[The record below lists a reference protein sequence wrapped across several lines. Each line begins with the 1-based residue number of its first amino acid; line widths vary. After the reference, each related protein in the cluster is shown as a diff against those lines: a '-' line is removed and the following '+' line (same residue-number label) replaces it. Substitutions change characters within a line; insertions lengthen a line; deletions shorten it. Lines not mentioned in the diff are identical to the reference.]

1 MSSSVVGSVGFD
13 FAEGFTP
20 PTRHRLLVG
29 SGKSPASLGMVRTLV
44 AFAHALRSTSDS
56 DYGTNVCEMQVVC
69 SVMKGVVAPAPLRA
83 LTLALSRRAGEG
95 IVFAGG
101 GTVSTGS
108 AF

>member
-1 MSSSVVGSVGFD
+1 MGSVGFD

-29 SGKSPASLGMVRTLV
+29 PGKSPVSLGMVRTLA
-44 AFAHALRSTSDS
+44 AFTHALRSPSDL
-56 DYGTNVCEMQVVC
+56 DDGTDVCEMQVVC

-83 LTLALSRRAGEG
+83 LTLALSRQAGEG
-95 IVFAGG
+95 IVFVGG
-101 GTVSTGS
+101 GTASTGS